1 MEQSFGQ
8 VIQGHLEASNT
19 NITDELTK
27 LMRSQQAF
35 SASSRMMQAATDV
48 TKRLIG

>member
-1 MEQSFGQ
+1 
-8 VIQGHLEASNT
+8 
-19 NITDELTK
+19 
-27 LMRSQQAF
+27 MRSQQAF